1 MEKARMKLLFS
12 PKFLV
17 STAAFLPFLLS
28 AAWGAPADPK
38 KGPGPRPIEMRM
50 GLSPLGSSLGY
61 FQDGKDANH
70 YRDLRAILE
79 PLGDAPTLKLLRE
92 AEDADKWS
100 WGLIVSGAA
109 LGIVTAL
116 TLEPTQVLGVD
127 PLDRAATGGFWA
139 QFLMVPGA
147 LFRFDAEGRKFNAV
161 QRYNALVRKEKVSGM
176 DLRPNLVFGKDVRG
190 LALEGRF

>member
-1 MEKARMKLLFS
+1 MKFLFS

-28 AAWGAPADPK
+28 TAWGAPAPPDRK
-38 KGPGPRPIEMRM
+38 PGPRPIEMRM

-61 FQDGKDANH
+61 FLDGKDVNH
-70 YRDLRAILE
+70 YRDLKAIMGPLE
-79 PLGDAPTLKLLRE
+79 DAPTLKLLRE
-92 AEDADKWS
+92 AEDADQWS

-109 LGIVTAL
+109 LGVVTAL
-116 TLEPTQVLGVD
+116 TLEPTKVLGVD
-127 PLDRAATGGFWA
+127 VLDRAATGGFWA

-161 QRYNALVRKEKVSGM
+161 QRYNALVRKEKLSGM
-176 DLRPNLVFGKDVRG
+176 DLHPTLTLSGNVWG
-190 LALEGRF
+190 LGCTGRF